1 MIRIE
6 ILGRLKY
13 TVGMDISPA
22 IKEKAPVILAE
33 IKKAR
38 SILLH
43 CHPSPD
49 PDSVCSALAMKFA
62 CEQLGIKATV
72 IRGDSEQISQ
82 GFSHF
87 PGIDTIVN
95 KSFGEL
101 DLKEYDLFLIVD
113 SGSPSMIS
121 YKQVPIFP
129 LSIKS
134 INIDHHASNQLYADI
149 NLVDSCSSTA
159 FVLFQLFTLWEI
171 EITHDIALNL
181 FMGIY
186 TDSGGFKYAPLDY
199 RIFEAAAVLAKAAP
213 DFIEAIFKM
222 ENSRNKESLYFE
234 AMALSSVETCLNDT
248 IAIASVS
255 YAQLQ
260 EKNIRAEDVHTD
272 IPNQLKSVI
281 GWNVGMILT
290 EREPRHVKVS
300 MRSRDA
306 HKFDVSKLAVA
317 LGGGGHRAAAG
328 IRFMDMS
335 IEEVKKAII
344 AKAKEIYTL

>member
-1 MIRIE
+1 
-6 ILGRLKY
+6 
-13 TVGMDISPA
+13 MDISHA

-49 PDSVCSALAMKFA
+49 PDSVCSALALKFA
-62 CEQLGIKATV
+62 CEQLGVKATV
-72 IRGDSEQISQ
+72 IRGDSEKISE

-95 KSFGEL
+95 KSFGEV
-101 DLKEYDLFLIVD
+101 DLTEYDLFLIVD

-121 YKQVPIFP
+121 YKQVPTFP
-129 LSIKS
+129 LAIKS
-134 INIDHHASNQLYADI
+134 IVIDHHKSNQSYADI
-149 NLVDSCSSTA
+149 NLVDVCSSTA
-159 FVLFQLFTLWEI
+159 FVLFQLFTAWGI

-186 TDSGGFKYAPLDY
+186 TDSGGLKYAPIDY
-199 RIFEAAAVLAKAAP
+199 RIFEACAILAKIAP
-213 DFIEAIFKM
+213 EYPEVIFHM
-222 ENSRNKESLYFE
+222 ENSNNKESIYFE
-234 AMALSSVETCLNDT
+234 ALALNSIELFLNDT

-255 YAQLQ
+255 FKQLQ
-260 EKNIRAEDVHTD
+260 NKSIAPEDTHSE
-272 IPNQLKSVI
+272 IPNKLKSVV
-281 GWNVGMILT
+281 GWNIGMVLT
-290 EREPRHVKVS
+290 EREPRYITVS

-306 HKFDVSKLAVA
+306 QKFDVSKLAVA

-328 IRFMDMS
+328 IRFTDTSLEDAKNM
-335 IEEVKKAII
+335 II
-344 AKAKEIYTL
+344 AKAKELYTL